1 MASTNAHLWGD
12 LADDEAAAA
21 LLASAMS
28 TIDSRVDYGDARLVE
43 AEELRLYH
51 QLDRDPDERL
61 EKSIGIGVR
70 VLVDGSWGFAA
81 APLSDAAVPAR
92 TAERAIA
99 VARAGVGA
107 GPRVV
112 FPPRP
117 AASGRYQTEVG
128 QDPFAVTTAERDAL
142 LAQAIEAAAASR
154 GVSSVTAGV
163 NAKRQHRH
171 FASTEGSLQHQHLIE
186 TGGGL
191 TAIAANARE
200 VQRRSYPNSFH
211 GNTGGSGWE
220 FVLGLDLV
228 GNGARVGEEAVALL
242 SAPMAPAGV
251 NDLVIGAQQVSLQI
265 HESSGHALELDRI
278 LGDERNFAGTSFI
291 QASDVGTL
299 RYGSPAVSITSDP
312 TVAGTRGSFGWDDEG
327 TPARRAGLIEEGI
340 FRRTLSNRDSAA
352 RAGLEITG
360 AARGRR
366 LGLPAGLLL
375 HPRVPRAGPRQPAGA
390 ARPARRRLLHRGQ
403 PQLVDRQPAAQLPV
417 RHRGRLRGAP
427 RPQGTAAAQLQLRRD
442 HAAVLEQ
449 RRGRRGPG
457 RVPDL
462 RLPLRQGRAE
472 AVGFPQPRGG
482 AAAGPRDQ
490 DRSRMMLPPLNEART
505 MEALDAALRSTAADE
520 FEISVLARSGE
531 YTRFAGQVIHQ
542 PQDIAEVQYLVRAL
556 VNGHPYR
563 VATSTAADLE
573 RAVAAAAAGARTR
586 AELSKEA
593 GQVRAGRA
601 AAGTRYAHSGERWRL
616 TGTRHRGLRRRR
628 PQRSLAKGAMAA
640 ALGGGR
646 RGGGHARPRGHPA
659 AGRHQRRHP
668 QADRGHRGIRQR

>member
-1 MASTNAHLWGD
+1 MAPMNAHLWGD

-21 LLASAMS
+21 LLGSAMS
-28 TIDSRVDYGDARLVE
+28 TIDNRVQYGDARLVE

-61 EKSIGIGVR
+61 ERSVGIGVR
-70 VLVDGSWGFAA
+70 ALVDGSWGFAA
-81 APLSDAAVPAR
+81 APLSDAGVPAR

-99 VARAGVGA
+99 VARAGVGT
-107 GPRVV
+107 GPRVA

-128 QDPFAVTTAERDAL
+128 QDPFAVSTAERDAL

-191 TAIAANARE
+191 TAIAANAHE
-200 VQRRSYPNSFH
+200 AQRRSYPNSFH

-291 QASDVGTL
+291 RASDVGTL

-352 RAGLEITG
+352 RTGLEITG
-360 AARGRR
+360 AARADGWAYLPVCFSTHVFLEPGTGSLAELLDRLGDGYYIEDNRSWSIDNRR
-366 LGLPAGLLL
+366 LNF
-375 HPRVPRAGPRQPAGA
+375 QF
-390 ARPARRRLLHRGQ
+390 
-403 PQLVDRQPAAQLPV
+403 
-417 RHRGRLRGAP
+417 
-427 RPQGTAAAQLQLRRD
+427 GTEVAYE
-442 HAAVLEQ
+442 V
-449 RRGRRGPG
+449 RRGR
-457 RVPDL
+457 
-462 RLPLRQGRAE
+462 QGRLLRNFSYGGITPQFWNSVE
-472 AVGFPQPRGG
+472 AVAGQEEFRTFGYPCGKGEPKQWGFLSHG
-482 AAAGPRDQ
+482 AA
-490 DRSRMMLPPLNEART
+490 PL
-505 MEALDAALRSTAADE
+505 
-520 FEISVLARSGE
+520 LARAIRTG
-531 YTRFAGQVIHQ
+531 
-542 PQDIAEVQYLVRAL
+542 
-556 VNGHPYR
+556 
-563 VATSTAADLE
+563 VA
-573 RAVAAAAAGARTR
+573 
-586 AELSKEA
+586 
-593 GQVRAGRA
+593 
-601 AAGTRYAHSGERWRL
+601 
-616 TGTRHRGLRRRR
+616 
-628 PQRSLAKGAMAA
+628 
-640 ALGGGR
+640 
-646 RGGGHARPRGHPA
+646 
-659 AGRHQRRHP
+659 
-668 QADRGHRGIRQR
+668 